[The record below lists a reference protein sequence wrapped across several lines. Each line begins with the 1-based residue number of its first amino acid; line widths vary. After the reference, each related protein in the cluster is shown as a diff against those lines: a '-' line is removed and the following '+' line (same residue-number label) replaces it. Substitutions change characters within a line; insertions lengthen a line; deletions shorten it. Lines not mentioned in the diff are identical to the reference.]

1 MSSNSGDLPTATLT
15 TDSGESRHVIEDPVP
30 STAGHTTIAMNAGQ
44 DMRGASFAGA
54 SFNFTKGML
63 GAGILGLPHAVRH
76 CGFGVACIMGAFL
89 LIVCY
94 MSMVF
99 IVRVC
104 YFHTHTFQHKHKKG
118 MPNKNNST

>member
-15 TDSGESRHVIEDPVP
+15 SDDGESRRVIEDPVP
-30 STAGHTTIAMNAGQ
+30 SSAGHTTIAMNAGQ

-104 YFHTHTFQHKHKKG
+104 FEVLSSSACDKTKKRE
-118 MPNKNNST
+118 T